1 MNKKKEGLIVFPKK
15 LKLANIPTPVE
26 VLKFKDKRFLIKR
39 DDLTGMELSGNKVRK
54 LEYLVYQAKKEKAD
68 LIFTDGGDQSNHAR
82 ATVIAAAKAGIKTK
96 LFLWGKDKTSADG
109 NLFLDKIFG
118 AEISFLTKK
127 DFSRV
132 NDIMVKERT
141 KMIEKGKKVY
151 VIPEGG
157 STTLGIWGYI
167 SFMYELKEQL
177 DIKKLS
183 GITAAAGSGGT
194 AAGLLVGSAILN
206 SNLKV
211 YAVNVLYPEGLIKK
225 KILQLAEGCILDYK
239 LPCKL
244 NEDRLEIIDG
254 YSTEGYKNISEDKIS
269 LIKEFAA
276 ASGIL
281 LDPAYTGKAFKAY
294 YDNFLTSNKGLKNLF
309 LHTGG
314 LFGVFGKREKYL
326 K

>member
-1 MNKKKEGLIVFPKK
+1 MVFPKK
-15 LKLANIPTPVE
+15 IKFANIPTPVE
-26 VLKFKDKRFLIKR
+26 IYKFKDKKFLIKR
-39 DDLTGMELSGNKVRK
+39 DDLTGMELSGNKIRK

-82 ATVIAAAKAGIKTK
+82 ATAVASAKVGIKTK
-96 LFLWGKDKTSADG
+96 LFLWGKEKPSADG

-132 NDIMVKERT
+132 NDIMFAERA
-141 KMIEKGKKVY
+141 KLIEKGKRVY

-177 DIKKLS
+177 DIKKLT
-183 GITAAAGSGGT
+183 GITVAAGSGGT
-194 AAGLLVGSAILN
+194 AAGLLVGSALLN

-211 YAVNVLYPEGLIKK
+211 YAINVLYPAHVIKK

-239 LPCKL
+239 LPCEL
-244 NEDRLEIIDG
+244 NEKSLEVIEG
-254 YSTEGYKNISEDKIS
+254 YSAEGYKNISQDKIS
-269 LIKEFAA
+269 LIKEFAV

-294 YDNFLTSNKGLKNLF
+294 YDNFLTANKGMKNLF

-314 LFGVFGKREKYL
+314 LFGVFGKKDKYL